1 MLKALSAQQSNT
13 IEEVLNIGLGRAAM
27 SLSSIV
33 GDEVLLNAS
42 DIHLSNINTGQALDM
57 IKKATTGNLVSVSQH
72 VAGDIEALA
81 LVVFSECDAIEVVHR
96 MILKNA
102 SVEMA
107 TDYEHEV
114 MSEVCNIILNA
125 CISAMASMMHL
136 SLESYL
142 PVHHM
147 GDCESVTLDNP
158 MKPLK
163 ILMNLDIIIAHQ
175 PRHGFIT
182 LSLSAKSLQKVL
194 QSVEQYL
201 ESETFEWLE

>member
-1 MLKALSAQQSNT
+1 MLKALSAQQNNT

-27 SLSSIV
+27 SLSSLV
-33 GDEVLLNAS
+33 GDEVLLNAA

-57 IKKATTGNLVSVSQH
+57 IKKATTGNVVSVSQH
-72 VAGDIEALA
+72 VAGDVEALA
-81 LVVFSECDAIEVVHR
+81 LVVFSEVDAIEIVHR

-102 SVEMA
+102 PVETA

-114 MSEVCNIILNA
+114 MSEVGNIILNA
-125 CISAMASMMHL
+125 CISAMSSMMHL

-142 PVHHM
+142 PIHHM

-175 PRHGFIT
+175 PRQGFIT
-182 LSLSAKSLQKVL
+182 FSLSAKSLQKIL

-201 ESETFEWLE
+201 ESETFEWLD

>member
-1 MLKALSAQQSNT
+1 VLKALSAQQSNT

-33 GDEVLLNAS
+33 GGEVLLSAS
-42 DIHLSNINTGQALDM
+42 DIHLSNINTGQALD
-57 IKKATTGNLVSVSQH
+57 IVKKATTGNVVSVSQH
-72 VAGDIEALA
+72 VTGDVEALA
-81 LVVFSECDAIEVVHR
+81 LVVFSEVDAIEVVHR

-102 SVEMA
+102 PVELA

-114 MSEVCNIILNA
+114 MSEVGNIILNA
-125 CISAMASMMHL
+125 CVSAMASMMHL

-175 PRHGFIT
+175 PMHGFIT
-182 LSLSAKSLQKVL
+182 FSLSAKSLQKIL

-201 ESETFEWLE
+201 ESETFEWLD